1 MLNIAITGGGPVGL
15 TLARLLL
22 QSSTSTSVNITIY
35 EKDASRTSR
44 TSFGG
49 TLDLHPET
57 GLAAIKQMNVWD
69 EFLKYARF
77 EGEELRICDLNGT
90 VYVHQTEAPQLKGFQ
105 ARPEIDRVRLMQVLL
120 ESVPNELIRWGKA
133 LKEVVREDDQWKLKF
148 DDGSVAGP
156 FDLIVGADGAW
167 SKVRKALT
175 DVEPSYAGICGVAGS
190 IDKESAGDTW
200 DLISGMV
207 GKGSNFCFSYG
218 QSMMAQRLGDGNLK
232 CSFYAQ
238 RERGWVDDLKAN
250 HTGDDD
256 ALKRILLENYQEWD
270 NDFKQWIVA
279 AKELWSAPLFEL
291 PVGQRFDH
299 KGEITLIGDAAHLM
313 TPFAGE
319 GVNAGM
325 RDALDLVGAI
335 EKSVTEKTDLDLA
348 VQAWEESM
356 FERSAVFMADTMV
369 NKLGMFAQDAPYSF
383 FAAMIGVFA
392 RANGYDVKQGWMSW
406 LPVTK
411 TAYAFVWAIG
421 TCGVVRRHVIDI
433 FRGQQQRFP
442 VWDKR

>member
-1 MLNIAITGGGPVGL
+1 
-15 TLARLLL
+15 
-22 QSSTSTSVNITIY
+22 
-35 EKDASRTSR
+35 
-44 TSFGG
+44 
-49 TLDLHPET
+49 
-57 GLAAIKQMNVWD
+57 MNVWD

-190 IDKESAGDTW
+190 IDKESAGDKW

-232 CSFYAQ
+232 CSFYGR

-256 ALKRILLENYQEWD
+256 ALKRILLENYQGWD
-270 NDFKQWIVA
+270 KDFKQWIVA
-279 AKELWSAPLFEL
+279 AKGLWSAALFEL
-291 PVGQRFDH
+291 PVGQRLTTREESPLLVMRVRTTFA
-299 KGEITLIGDAAHLM
+299 ITVPGADFRIAHLM

-335 EKSVTEKTDLDLA
+335 EKSVTEKTDLDLT
-348 VQAWEESM
+348 VQGWEESM

-369 NKLGMFAQDAPYSF
+369 NKMGMFAQDAPYSF

-392 RANGYDVKQGWMSW
+392 RANGYDVKKGWMSW

-421 TCGVVRRHVIDI
+421 TFGVVRRRVID
-433 FRGQQQRFP
+433 FF
-442 VWDKR
+442 